1 MTDVE
6 NDNIVQ
12 DFNVN
17 DCDTCIDNTLEIFS
31 DYQIPESKTKNRKM
45 TQFFSKMTL
54 H

>member
-1 MTDVE
+1 MNVNCSLLLMTDVE

-31 DYQIPESKTKNRKM
+31 DY
-45 TQFFSKMTL
+45 
-54 H
+54 